1 MVGVVNDEGERLR
14 AILDAASTLV
24 VVGASRN
31 PAKDAQA
38 VPARMQQAGW
48 RIIPVN
54 PHGGEILG
62 ERVYPSVS
70 EVPDPLEVVVVFRPS
85 ADAAQVTREA
95 IAAGARV
102 VWLQE
107 GVVSAEARALADAA
121 GVGFVEDRCVAV
133 VRAMYAMTRPSRA

>member
-1 MVGVVNDEGERLR
+1 
-14 AILDAASTLV
+14 
-24 VVGASRN
+24 
-31 PAKDAQA
+31 
-38 VPARMQQAGW
+38 MQQAGW